1 MSWWFAKSELSSNVF
16 IWGYSNHQ
24 MPGED
29 TRKQEV
35 ESESPSPLPKLP
47 LQADALKSSV
57 PESTA
62 VTKKDQRG
70 DGFMTLL
77 SVLKIT
83 NVRTQDEF
91 CEVQECR

>member
-1 MSWWFAKSELSSNVF
+1 MVPGERTEPRCHSPSDPEA
-16 IWGYSNHQ
+16 
-24 MPGED
+24 GED

>member
-1 MSWWFAKSELSSNVF
+1 
-16 IWGYSNHQ
+16 

-29 TRKQEV
+29 TREQQV
-35 ESESPSPLPKLP
+35 ESESLSPLPKLT

-62 VTKKDQRG
+62 VTKNDKRG
-70 DGFMTLL
+70 DGFKTLL
-77 SVLKIT
+77 SVLKII

-91 CEVQECR
+91 CEAQECR